1 MNLIMGLNSSTLKH
15 LKTRVIKT
23 WNPEILSQVQSHQA
37 KTALG
42 NTFAETHSLHMH
54 LLQFGHFDLLFK
66 PQKHEEGKGRFF
78 G

>member
-1 MNLIMGLNSSTLKH
+1 MNLIMCLNSSTLKH
-15 LKTRVIKT
+15 LETRVIKI
-23 WNPEILSQVQSHQA
+23 WSPEILSQVQSRQA

-42 NTFAETHSLHMH
+42 KALAETCSLHMH

-66 PQKHEEGKGRFF
+66 PQKPGEGKGRLF